1 MNYFLAT
8 TLAFNLLGAVAL
20 CYAAYDD
27 TEEGAEPAYYVSL
40 VFAAANTISLVY
52 VVLNII

>member
-1 MNYFLAT
+1 MSYFLAT

-40 VFAAANTISLVY
+40 VFAAANAISLAY